1 MDQCPVFG
9 NLPYWRIPLTTVN
22 GLSFLNA
29 MFFEIAPQFVCIVT
43 NDVENTY
50 TYQLGTP
57 FTGCLT
63 HVDHLYWNRTIYYFA
78 PHENSDTVNSDV
90 ITYTFCSQH

>member
-1 MDQCPVFG
+1 MS
-9 NLPYWRIPLTTVN
+9 LTTVN

-29 MFFEIAPQFVCIVT
+29 MFFEIASQLVCIVT

-57 FTGCLT
+57 FSGCLT

-78 PHENSDTVNSDV
+78 PHENSDV